1 MDLRFSVVIR
11 YIGFVQLLL
20 AAFML
25 LSAGIAYV
33 SDMDTSYSP
42 LVMSSLLTLLLGVFP
57 LIFVPPTN
65 NISQKEGYCIVVGA
79 WVISSIVGM
88 FPYLMWGGEFTI
100 INAWFESVSGFTT
113 TGASILNN
121 IEALPRGLLFWRMST
136 SWIGGVGVIM
146 FALVILPSIGK
157 SKMMLSNVELSSLAK
172 DNFNY
177 RTQTIVRIILTTFL
191 CIMAI
196 STIAL
201 KLSGMCWFDA
211 VCHAISAT
219 STCGFGTKNSSIAF
233 FNSPLIEAI
242 LIVNM
247 MVAGMHYG
255 LIYATFTKKPNN
267 IFRSEVTRFYFA
279 VIAIS
284 AVLVAISLWL
294 EDVYPN
300 LFESLRHALFHVVSL
315 ITTTG
320 FSTADC
326 NTWTSFAILILIFC
340 SLVCACAGSTSGG
353 LKIDRLLLAIKMM
366 RNRLRRQQHPAA
378 IFRTKIDG
386 IPQDKDMLNTVMVY
400 IVAFMILILLGTFVN
415 TLLGADLMTGFSAA
429 VACSSNVGPGF
440 GDVGTINNYAA
451 MPSVMKLNSTF
462 LMLLG
467 RLEIFGLI
475 QLFFIRWWR

>member
-1 MDLRFSVVIR
+1 MDLRFGVVIR
-11 YIGFVQLLL
+11 YIGFVQLVL

-42 LVMSSLLTLLLGVFP
+42 LVMSSLLTLLLGCFP

-79 WVISSIVGM
+79 WVVSSIVGM
-88 FPYLMWGGEFTI
+88 FPYLMWGGEFSV

-113 TGASILNN
+113 TGASILND
-121 IEALPRGLLFWRMST
+121 IEALPRGLLFWRNST
-136 SWIGGVGVIM
+136 CWIGGVGVIM
-146 FALVILPSIGK
+146 FALVILPSIGR
-157 SKMMLSNVELSSLAK
+157 SKMMLSNVEISSLAK

-177 RTQTIVRIILTTFL
+177 RTQTIVRIILSIFVGLTIITTF
-191 CIMAI
+191 
-196 STIAL
+196 AL
-201 KLSGMCWFDA
+201 KLGGMCWFDA
-211 VCHAISAT
+211 VCHAMSAT
-219 STCGFGTKNSSIAF
+219 ATCGFSTKNASIAF
-233 FNSPLIEAI
+233 FNSPLLEAMLMTTMAI
-242 LIVNM
+242 SGI
-247 MVAGMHYG
+247 HYG
-255 LIYATFTKKPNN
+255 LIYATFTNKPNN
-267 IFRSEVTRFYFA
+267 IFRSEVTRFYFG
-279 VIAIS
+279 VIIIS
-284 AVLVAISLWL
+284 AVLVALSLWSA
-294 EDVYPN
+294 DIYPN
-300 LFESLRHALFHVVSL
+300 IFESLRYALFHVVSL

-320 FSTADC
+320 FATADC

-400 IVAFMILILLGTFVN
+400 TVAFMMMILFGTFVN
-415 TLLGADLMTGFSAA
+415 TLLGADMMTGFSSA

-440 GDVGTINNYAA
+440 GDVGVMDNYSAL
-451 MPSVMKLNSTF
+451 PVLMKANLTF